1 MSLAWTIILSPV
13 ELAWSWNEIRNLVL
27 VPGYLGRAGFSKE
40 RPQQTTPQTGVCS
53 SEGEPLRG
61 MCKCLN
67 FWEWTAGRAA
77 MGLRASR
84 MWPYFPL
91 NIHVGKT
98 CILLL
103 WYLTVFFHPVCVG
116 LKLSVLCS
124 PPFDFS
130 PITPASS
137 AEWHCFGLISE
148 LKLFFTSR

>member
-40 RPQQTTPQTGVCS
+40 RPQQTGVCS

-84 MWPYFPL
+84 TWPYFPL